1 MQTSQDRILTTHVG
15 SLPRNPALAD
25 LLIREERGEAVD
37 RAVLDHEIDDAV
49 AQIVAKQIEARVD
62 VINDGE
68 QPRVGFQTYIA
79 MRMDGFGGVSKRPR
93 PLDYAEFPEF
103 AAQAARRFPHR
114 SKVSDAPM
122 AIGEIRY
129 KNLSEAKREC
139 QLFVAASN
147 KLAGKYADRFMT
159 APSPGVIATTMLN
172 GYYDSHERYL
182 SALARELRKEYELIA
197 GAGLVLQIDAPDL
210 AMERTMLYQDKT
222 IPEFLAIAELH
233 VAALNEALANIPHSQ
248 VRLHC
253 CWGNWDGP
261 HLHDIPLVDILPVLY
276 QARVGALSLEFAN
289 ARHQHE
295 YRAFAQHRLPDHML
309 LLPGVIDSTS
319 NYVEH
324 PEVIA
329 DRIGEA
335 VAAVGD
341 RSRVIASTDCGFGTF
356 SGYEFVA
363 LDVVWAK
370 LRSLAQGAGL
380 ATRRLWG

>member
-1 MQTSQDRILTTHVG
+1 
-15 SLPRNPALAD
+15 
-25 LLIREERGEAVD
+25 
-37 RAVLDHEIDDAV
+37 
-49 AQIVAKQIEARVD
+49 
-62 VINDGE
+62 
-68 QPRVGFQTYIA
+68 
-79 MRMDGFGGVSKRPR
+79 MDGFGGVSKRPR

-122 AIGEIRY
+122 AIGEVRY
-129 KNLSEAKREC
+129 KNLSQANREC
-139 QLFVAASN
+139 QLFVATCD
-147 KLAGKYADRFMT
+147 KFAGKYSDRFMT

-182 SALARELRKEYELIA
+182 FALARELRKEYELIA
-197 GAGLVLQIDAPDL
+197 GSGLVLQIDAPDL

-233 VAALNEALANIPHSQ
+233 VAALNEALAGIPADQ

-261 HLHDIPLVDILPVLY
+261 HMHDIPLADILPVLY
-276 QARVGALSLEFAN
+276 QAHVGALSLEFAN
-289 ARHQHE
+289 GRHQHE
-295 YRAFAQHRLPDHML
+295 YRAVALHPLPDHML

-329 DRIGEA
+329 DRIGAA

-363 LDVVWAK
+363 PDVVWAK
-370 LRSLAQGAGL
+370 LRSLAQGAEL